1 MLVEYWGLFRFP
13 IGARWVELL
22 PFEGRACLYDS
33 PELLDRT
40 HRCTDHLVAR
50 ARLTKPILDREKKF
64 FFYVLTVTPK

>member
-22 PFEGRACLYDS
+22 PFEGRACLYGS

-40 HRCTDHLVAR
+40 HPVHGSLGGPCTAYQ
-50 ARLTKPILDREKKF
+50 AYFGSGEKKY
-64 FFYVLTVTPK
+64 FYELTHAPK